1 MLGEDHSL
9 LNDFPEH
16 EKAINALS
24 KSDQTFVQE
33 NKLYTRLDKEIRK
46 LELRN
51 EPIDDLEMQRLKLE
65 RAQLKDALYS
75 RLKDY

>member
-16 EKAINALS
+16 EKTINALS